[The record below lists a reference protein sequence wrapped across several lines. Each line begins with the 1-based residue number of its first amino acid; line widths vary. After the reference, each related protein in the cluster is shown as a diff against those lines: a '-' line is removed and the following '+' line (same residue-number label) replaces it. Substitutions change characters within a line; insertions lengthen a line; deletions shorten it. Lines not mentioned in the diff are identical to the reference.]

1 MGIQVS
7 PCPAVFL
14 LDTLFR
20 EVCRFGC
27 SEAGTRKQRLRLQ
40 NKILLVLVPL
50 IVLPI
55 LALGWAAYS
64 RLMED
69 AHRQSHQQMTNLL
82 EQVRYNTES
91 QLRTA
96 RANASLFASNE
107 LIEGLVRGGLSA
119 ETQIELVPAILDT
132 LFDYQ
137 LAYPEYYEIR
147 ILSPDGKEL
156 LRSAPGNIENI
167 TIDESLTSYFKEA
180 RLQPEITYTTF
191 FINPDNNQ
199 PALLVSKP
207 LRYTDS
213 EDVLQDLHEIQTELY
228 GYLVLTVDLG
238 FLEKLAMNE
247 RIGSYGQVFFT
258 DATGTILYH
267 RLATE
272 VGKQLP
278 AKLFDKLRAASRSGA
293 TIPASYLNQDVH
305 FQGTRLHDWLY
316 AMAFYPEQ
324 ELVAKHSGLGW
335 SVALITFVTILLTSA
350 FIFSILRMLLI
361 RPIQQLSHA
370 ASEMG
375 RGQMLVP
382 INVDSNDEIGD
393 LAKTFREMG
402 KNLSHYHEQVRYVAY
417 HDSLTGLPNRKMFKD
432 YLTRVAAEARRNLQK
447 LAILFL
453 DLDNFKR
460 INDTMGHQSG
470 DKLLKA
476 FADRLSSCLR
486 ETDMLAHPVEERPG
500 EIVARLAGDEF
511 IILLPM
517 TTGPGDAQKVAI
529 RIIDSL
535 KEPFIVNQQELH
547 ISTSIGI
554 ALFPTDGAD
563 GNELLKN
570 ADIAMYSAKKMGR
583 NNYQYYSSEMN
594 EAAIHKL
601 SIESRL
607 RRAVEN
613 RELELY
619 FQPQMNLSTGLIT
632 GVESL
637 LRWHDEELGQVSPD
651 VFIPIAEEF
660 GLIIPISEWVIFEAC
675 RQAREWRDT
684 YQHPIMMSVN
694 ISAVHFNGQDLEEVI
709 ATSLLQT
716 GLAPQHLELELTET
730 SILQDPEQATR
741 TLIAFK
747 QMGLQVSLDD
757 FGTGYSSLSYLMK
770 LPIDK
775 IKIDKS
781 FILNMKAD
789 TSGASI
795 VSAIIAMAHSL
806 ELSVIAEGVEREEHL
821 QLLRKMHCDMVQ
833 GYFISHPLPAGE
845 FEKMI
850 VESLKQRA

>member
-1 MGIQVS
+1 M
-7 PCPAVFL
+7 
-14 LDTLFR
+14 
-20 EVCRFGC
+20 
-27 SEAGTRKQRLRLQ
+27 RLQ

-82 EQVRYNTES
+82 EQVRYNTQS

-96 RANASLFASNE
+96 RANASLFASSE
-107 LIEGLVRGGLSA
+107 LIERFVRGDPSA
-119 ETQIELVPAILDT
+119 GRQVEMAPDILDT

-137 LAYPEYYEIR
+137 MAYPEYYEIR
-147 ILSPDGKEL
+147 ILTPEGKEQ
-156 LRSAPGNIENI
+156 LRSAPGEIDNI
-167 TIDESLTSYFKEA
+167 TIDESMSPYFLEG

-191 FINPDNNQ
+191 FINPDNKK

-207 LRYTDS
+207 LRYTDN
-213 EDVLQDLHEIQTELY
+213 EDLFQDIAEIHKELY

-238 FLEKLAMNE
+238 FLEKLTRKE
-247 RIGSYGQVFFT
+247 KIGDHGQVFFT
-258 DATGTILYH
+258 DATGTILFH
-267 RLATE
+267 RLETKIGE
-272 VGKQLP
+272 QLP
-278 AKLFDKLRAASRSGA
+278 AKLFNKLKAGSGSSI
-293 TIPASYLNQDVH
+293 TIPGSHLNQSVK
-305 FQGTRLHDWLY
+305 FKSIKLHDSLY
-316 AMAFYPEQ
+316 AVAFYPEQ

-335 SVALITFVTILLTSA
+335 SVALITFVAMLLTSA
-350 FIFSILRMLLI
+350 FIFSIMKILLI

-382 INVDSNDEIGD
+382 INVDSNDEIGE
-393 LAKTFREMG
+393 LATTFREMG

-432 YLTRVAAEARRNLQK
+432 YLTRVAAESQRKMQT

-476 FADRLSSCLR
+476 FADRLSGCLR
-486 ETDMLAHPVEERPG
+486 ETDMLAHPGKEQAG

-511 IILLPM
+511 IILLPD
-517 TTGPGDAQKVAI
+517 TKGPGDSQKVAI

-535 KEPFIVNQQELH
+535 SEPFIVNQQELH

-554 ALFPTDGAD
+554 ALFPADGDD

-570 ADIAMYSAKKMGR
+570 ADIAMYSAKKLGR

-594 EAAIHKL
+594 EEAVYKL
-601 SIESRL
+601 RIESRL

-613 RELELY
+613 NELELY
-619 FQPQMNLSTGLIT
+619 YQPQMNLATGMIT

-637 LRWHDEELGQVSPD
+637 LRWRDDELGQVSPD

-660 GLIIPISEWVIFEAC
+660 GLIIPISEWVILEAC
-675 RQAREWRDT
+675 RQARKWQDT
-684 YQHPIMMSVN
+684 HHQPIMMSVN
-694 ISAVHFNGQDLEEVI
+694 ISAVHFNGQDLEGVI
-709 ATSLLQT
+709 ARSLRQT
-716 GLAPQHLELELTET
+716 GLDPQHLELELTET
-730 SILQDPEQATR
+730 SILQDPDLATR
-741 TLIAFK
+741 TLVTFK
-747 QMGLQVSLDD
+747 QMGLQISLDD

-775 IKIDKS
+775 LKIDKS
-781 FILNMKAD
+781 FIQHINTD

-806 ELSVIAEGVEREEHL
+806 DLSVIAEGVELEEHM

-833 GYFISHPLPAGE
+833 GYFIARPMPASE
-845 FEKMI
+845 LEEMFAQ
-850 VESLKQRA
+850 SLKQRA

>member
-1 MGIQVS
+1 MAAGSRSSV
-7 PCPAVFL
+7 
-14 LDTLFR
+14 T
-20 EVCRFGC
+20 
-27 SEAGTRKQRLRLQ
+27 GTRKQSLRLQ
-40 NKILLVLVPL
+40 NKILLVLIPL

-55 LALGWAAYS
+55 LVLGWAAYS

-96 RANASLFASNE
+96 RANASLFASSE
-107 LIEGLVRGGLSA
+107 LVESFVRGNLSA
-119 ETQIELVPAILDT
+119 ETQVELTPVILDT
-132 LFDYQ
+132 LFNYQ
-137 LAYPEYYEIR
+137 MAYPEYYEIR
-147 ILSPDGKEL
+147 ILTPEGKEW
-156 LRSAPGNIENI
+156 LRSAPGDIENI
-167 TIDESLTSYFKEA
+167 TIDESMTLYFMKA

-191 FINPDNNQ
+191 FINPDNNK

-207 LRYTDS
+207 LRYTDN
-213 EDVLQDLHEIQTELY
+213 EDVFQDLPEMHKQLY

-238 FLEKLAMNE
+238 FLEKQVASE
-247 RIGSYGQVFFT
+247 KIGAHGQIFFT
-258 DATGTILYH
+258 DAAGTILFH
-267 RLATE
+267 RLATKI
-272 VGKQLP
+272 GTQLP
-278 AKLFDKLRAASRSGA
+278 AKLFDKLKSGSGSGI
-293 TIPASYLNQDVH
+293 TIPGNHLDQPVQ
-305 FQGTRLHDWLY
+305 FQGIKLHDSLY
-316 AMAFYPEQ
+316 AVAFYPEQ

-335 SVALITFVTILLTSA
+335 SVVLITFVAMLLTSA
-350 FIFSILRMLLI
+350 FIFSILRILLI
-361 RPIQQLSHA
+361 RPIQQLSYA

-382 INVDSNDEIGD
+382 INVNSNDEIGE
-393 LAKTFREMG
+393 LATTFREMG

-432 YLTRVAAEARRNLQK
+432 YLTRVAAESQRNMQT

-460 INDTMGHQSG
+460 INDTMGHQTG

-486 ETDMLAHPVEERPG
+486 ETDMLAHPVNDHSG
-500 EIVARLAGDEF
+500 ELVARLAGDEF
-511 IILLPM
+511 IILLQD
-517 TTGPGDAQKVAI
+517 TLGPGDAQKVAI
-529 RIIDSL
+529 RIIGSL
-535 KEPFIVNQQELH
+535 SEPFIVNQQEIH

-554 ALFPTDGAD
+554 ALFPTDGDD

-570 ADIAMYSAKKMGR
+570 ADIAMYSAKKLGR

-594 EAAIHKL
+594 EEAMNKL
-601 SIESRL
+601 KIESRL

-613 RELELY
+613 NELELY
-619 FQPQMNLSTGLIT
+619 FQPQMNLATGLII

-637 LRWHDEELGQVSPD
+637 LRWRDEELGQVSPV

-660 GLIIPISEWVIFEAC
+660 GLIIPISEWVILEAC
-675 RQAREWRDT
+675 RQARTWQDT
-684 YQHPIMMSVN
+684 YHHPLMMSVN
-694 ISAVHFNGQDLEEVI
+694 ISAVHFNGQDLEGVI
-709 ATSLLQT
+709 AKSLKET
-716 GLAPQHLELELTET
+716 GLDPQHLELELTET
-730 SILQDPEQATR
+730 SILQDPDQATR

-747 QMGLQVSLDD
+747 QMGLQISLDD

-775 IKIDKS
+775 LKIDKS
-781 FILNMKAD
+781 FIQHMKAD

-806 ELSVIAEGVEREEHL
+806 ELSVIAEGVELEEHM

-833 GYFISHPLPAGE
+833 GYFIARPLPASE
-845 FEKMI
+845 FEEMFAD
-850 VESLKQRA
+850 SLKRRA